1 MKYYYKEIIDYPVPN
16 EYINNVEKDLY
27 MNYLTGVLGDFIS
40 SGTVDVELF
49 KVINRKKNVFD
60 DIGNLTGD
68 ALVYDNYLNLVI
80 SILNASTI

>member
-1 MKYYYKEIIDYPVPN
+1 MKYYYKKIIKKFIDYPIPN

-60 DIGNLTGD
+60 DIGNLT
-68 ALVYDNYLNLVI
+68 
-80 SILNASTI
+80 

>member
-1 MKYYYKEIIDYPVPN
+1 LD
-16 EYINNVEKDLY
+16 
-27 MNYLTGVLGDFIS
+27 DFVS
-40 SGTVDVELF
+40 SGTVDVEVF

>member
-1 MKYYYKEIIDYPVPN
+1 
-16 EYINNVEKDLY
+16 
-27 MNYLTGVLGDFIS
+27 MNYLAGVLDDFVS
-40 SGTVDVELF
+40 SRTVDVEVF

-80 SILNASTI
+80 SILNVSTI